1 MLKCHTYLENCLSEM
16 VDGVTH
22 LDNIMYVVCVF
33 ISVVHEV
40 DVD

>member
-1 MLKCHTYLENCLSEM
+1 M

-22 LDNIMYVVCVF
+22 LDIMNAVCVF

-40 DVD
+40 DVDRVVQLYAAVTDIT